1 MMDRGA
7 IEMKRVLAIML
18 GLLMMLPV
26 YAGKPNDFA
35 LKRGINLSHWLS
47 QGYARGRMREQRVTE
62 ADIRM
67 LKEFGF
73 DHVRIPIDEEQFWDK
88 DGNQLPEAWVLLT
101 RSLDLCVKYEMRAI
115 VDLHIIRSHNFN
127 AVHEGRENTLFDDPA
142 AQQRLIDMWF
152 ELSDSLRRFPN
163 DMVAYEFMNEPV
175 APDAEQW
182 NQLIAKVHKAIRSR
196 EPQRTLV
203 IGSNMWQ
210 SYDTFNELKVPK
222 HDRNIILSF
231 HYYLPMLLT
240 HYRASWNEYKDYAG
254 PLHYPGEMVHPDE
267 FAKLSEKEK
276 VVVKDY
282 VGVEWNID
290 RLKSD
295 MADAVKVARKYRL
308 QLFCGE
314 WGVYETAPKEDK
326 YRWISDMIETFDDLN
341 IAWTMWNYDSG
352 FGFMN
357 SRTHQV
363 ADQRLLDILT
373 SGKGLSADSEA
384 RSARR

>member
-1 MMDRGA
+1 MYY
-7 IEMKRVLAIML
+7 ICIRVYNRYEKMRRLSAFLLCLAIV
-18 GLLMMLPV
+18 LPIS
-26 YAGKPNDFA
+26 AGKRNDFE
-35 LKRGINLSHWLS
+35 LKRGINMSHWLS

-62 ADIRM
+62 ADFRM

-73 DHVRIPIDEEQFWDK
+73 DHVRIPIDEEQFWDNN
-88 DGNQLPEAWVLLT
+88 GNQLPEAWSLLT
-101 RSLDLCVKYEMRAI
+101 RSLDLCGKYGLRAI

-127 AVHEGRENTLFDDPA
+127 AVNEGRKNTLFGDPA

-152 ELSDSLRRFPN
+152 ELSDSLKRFPN

-175 APDAEQW
+175 ADDPEQW
-182 NQLIAKVHKAIRSR
+182 NALIAKVHKAIRSR

-210 SYDTFNELKVPK
+210 SYDTFKDLKIPR

-267 FAKLSEKEK
+267 FERLTEKEK
-276 VVVKDY
+276 AVVKDY
-282 VGVEWNID
+282 VGVEWNRD
-290 RLKSD
+290 RLKAD
-295 MADAVKVARKYRL
+295 MADAIKVARKHHL

-314 WGVYETAPKEDK
+314 WGVYETAPKEEK
-326 YRWISDMIETFDDLN
+326 YSWISDMIQVFDEHD

-363 ADQRLLDILT
+363 ADERLLEILT
-373 SGKGLSADSEA
+373 SGKGL
-384 RSARR
+384 